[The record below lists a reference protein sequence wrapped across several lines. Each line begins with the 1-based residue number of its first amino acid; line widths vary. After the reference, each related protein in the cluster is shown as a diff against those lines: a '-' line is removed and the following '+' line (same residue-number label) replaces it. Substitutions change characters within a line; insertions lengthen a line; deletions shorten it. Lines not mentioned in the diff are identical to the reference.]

1 MSLTEPFNFS
11 LLQTGNP
18 AHGQMEISVSDCGR
32 QQQQQQQAL
41 LPNRKGKKVNLYNII
56 H

>member
-11 LLQTGNP
+11 LRQTGNP

-32 QQQQQQQAL
+32 QQQQQQQQQQAL
-41 LPNRKGKKVNLYNII
+41 LPNRKGKKS
-56 H
+56 